1 MDHAL
6 GNTIPKF
13 SVSQEGLKL
22 LACLTMLIDH
32 IGALFL
38 PHIQWLR
45 IIGRLSFPLYCF
57 LLAEG
62 IHYTRS
68 PMKYGLRL
76 LLVALLT
83 ELPYDLLFRGEF
95 TWEKNSVMVT
105 LLLGFCG
112 GIAFKYCSGWLKYLA
127 PLPFILLG
135 RYANGTYGMYGVA
148 MIVMFCMTRSFPHRL
163 SVQFVL
169 MVLLSLRMAGF
180 PGRLG
185 TQIYAIAAMVP
196 IALYSGEKRSHNKA
210 LQWAFTLFYPVHIL
224 ILLRIRGI

>member
-1 MDHAL
+1 MIRQK
-6 GNTIPKF
+6 GI
-13 SVSQEGLKL
+13 SQEGLKL
-22 LACLTMLIDH
+22 LACFTMLIDH
-32 IGALFL
+32 IGAVFFPQL
-38 PHIQWLR
+38 QGLR

-68 PMKYGLRL
+68 PVKYGLRL
-76 LLVALLT
+76 LLVAILT

-95 TWEKNSVMVT
+95 TWAKNSVMVT

-112 GIAFKYCSGWLKYLA
+112 GIASKYCSGFFHYLA

-135 RYANGTYGMYGVA
+135 RYLGSTYGMYGVA
-148 MIVMFCMTRSFPHRL
+148 MIIMFCLTRPFSCRL

-185 TQIYAIAAMVP
+185 TQFYAIAAMLP
-196 IALYSGEKRSHNKA
+196 IALYSGEKRSHSKA

-224 ILLRIRGI
+224 ILLLIRSI